1 MSIYLDGALVAPSAM
16 PQRSGM
22 APFET
27 IGALASD
34 LPLWAVHA
42 ERLQQNAARLR
53 LPWSPP
59 KGLYAA
65 AGQLL
70 RQNGH
75 TDGVLRWLLLP
86 SAKGLHTV
94 LTTRAKAPIKVMKL
108 LPTVVERPAD
118 APPGDL
124 KAEPRGF
131 YDAVRQQAQD
141 GGADDGIVIGPEGEV
156 LETAIGNLLLR
167 LDGRWVTPALDGRV
181 LPGVGRALL
190 LAAARAAGQPI
201 AEQAC
206 GLPDLHR
213 AEALCHL
220 NAVYGPRPAHL
231 LEQANAGIPFVE
243 RELRPLWQQ
252 ALRAAPKPL

>member
-1 MSIYLDGALVAPSAM
+1 MTIYLDGAFVPDNQLPK
-16 PQRSGM
+16 RTGF

-27 IGALASD
+27 IGAEAFG
-34 LPLWAVHA
+34 LPLWRVHH
-42 ERLQQNAARLR
+42 ERLAQNAATLR
-53 LPWSPP
+53 LAFAPP
-59 KGLYAA
+59 ADLYAQ

-70 RQNGH
+70 RHNGD

-86 SAKGLHTV
+86 SGQRVHVV
-94 LTTRAKAPIKVMKL
+94 LSSRARSPLKVMKL
-108 LPTVVERPAD
+108 LPTVVERPAT
-118 APPGDL
+118 APPGDI
-124 KAEPRGF
+124 KAEPRAF

-141 GGADDGIVIGPEGEV
+141 GGADDGIVIGPAGEV

-190 LAAARAAGQPI
+190 LAAARTAGQPI